1 MASKTE
7 EEISLDDLF
16 DLTMKKKWNKV
27 ETAYKQYPSTC
38 RAKLTKSEETA
49 LHLAISSYH
58 SKLQKSDFEK
68 QIEEMIKSI
77 PEKDAFEI
85 LSMKNDQGDTPLHL
99 AAAVGWLS
107 ICECIALRDR
117 ELISTRNLKE
127 ETQLFVAAYHGKLD
141 CFLTLHH
148 LYSKKSFQE
157 TDQQKQ
163 GQETHETLCRRED
176 GNTILHTA
184 ISGEHFRLAYQIIS
198 HYPKLINSVNVEGES
213 PLHVLARKPNVFR
226 SITHFRFPDS
236 IIYR

>member
-99 AAAVGWLS
+99 AAAVGWPS

-127 ETQLFVAAYHGKLD
+127 ETPLFVAAYHGKLD

-176 GNTILHTA
+176 G
-184 ISGEHFRLAYQIIS
+184 LAYQIIS

-236 IIYR
+236 IIYRCEKSSNQHNII